1 MASRTPDPRRLL
13 DAHRQAQVTIDLLKA
28 YAAAAYADL
37 PKINRAVG
45 SNEPARPVSLFTSHE
60 ALLLN
65 YEQALPRFDEDSE
78 HWWAP
83 SGNSI
88 WLCDRNAQLE
98 RTTVPLEQG
107 MAHSARPQRRRSR
120 WT

>member
-65 YEQALPRFDEDSE
+65 YEQALTRFDE
-78 HWWAP
+78 A
-83 SGNSI
+83 
-88 WLCDRNAQLE
+88 DRKSVVEGTSVSVRLD
-98 RTTVPLEQG
+98 RG
-107 MAHSARPQRRRSR
+107 GRRIIKKQQKE
-120 WT
+120 